1 MLVTLVSANHASS
14 NSSQNVIFHFLMSS
28 TSSVNC
34 TLAYDLILFGA
45 EGNLIM
51 HRFIFSIF
59 GNIN

>member
-14 NSSQNVIFHFLMSS
+14 NSSQNVIFHFLTSS
-28 TSSVNC
+28 TSSVIHTCN
-34 TLAYDLILFGA
+34 DLIWFGA

-59 GNIN
+59 GNVN